1 MKEILLKG
9 GRSTDGVVRVGNTLR
24 RPHKQE
30 SEFANSVLKYFE
42 KQGYPYSQWISVLTN
57 ADGILLHSLKDM
69 FRAKSETQRSHNYA
83 NLW

>member
-42 KQGYPYSQWISVLTN
+42 KQGYPYSQ
-57 ADGILLHSLKDM
+57 
-69 FRAKSETQRSHNYA
+69 
-83 NLW
+83 